1 MRRIPLEV
9 KKRDVKKKSMLNNYR
24 RQGLIPA
31 ITYGEDVEPTP
42 VVLNRKD
49 FLRTLHKEGVN
60 VIFDLTLAGK
70 SYPSIVKEIQRDP
83 ITDVILHIDFQLV
96 NINKPVYTNIPVEVI
111 GEAKGVK
118 VGGLLEQEVYE
129 IEVEAKPLDLPEKIT
144 VDVSD
149 LNIHDVIFVRDLNV
163 PENVKVYTNL
173 DTPVVS
179 VVTPAKEEAPAPV
192 EEEEAV
198 VEGEEKKEETK
209 EAAAEKKE

>member
-24 RQGLIPA
+24 SQGLIPA
-31 ITYGEDVEPTP
+31 VAYGEDVEPTP
-42 VVLNRKD
+42 IVLNRKD

-60 VIFDLTLAGK
+60 VIFDLSLDGK

-83 ITDVILHIDFQLV
+83 ITDVVLHIDFQLV
-96 NINKPVYTNIPVEVI
+96 NINKPVYTNIPVEVV

-118 VGGLLEQEVYE
+118 MGGLLEQEVYE
-129 IEVEAKPLDLPEKIT
+129 IEVEAKPLDLPERIT

-149 LNIHDVIFVRDLNV
+149 LNIHDVIFVRDLDV
-163 PENVKVYTNL
+163 PENVKVYTNP

-179 VVTPAKEEAPAPV
+179 VVTPAKEEAPAPA
-192 EEEEAV
+192 EEEAA

-209 EAAAEKKE
+209 EEAAEKKE

>member
-31 ITYGEDVEPTP
+31 VAYGAGVEPTP
-42 VVLNRKD
+42 IVLNRKD
-49 FLRTLHKEGVN
+49 FLRTLRKEGVN
-60 VIFDLTLAGK
+60 VIFDLTLDGK

-83 ITDVILHIDFQLV
+83 ITDVILHMDFQLV
-96 NINKPVYTNIPVEVI
+96 DIDKPVYTNVPVEVV

-129 IEVEAKPLDLPEKIT
+129 LEVEAKPLDLPEKIV
-144 VDVSD
+144 VDVSNLD
-149 LNIHDVIFVRDLNV
+149 IHDVIFVKDLNL
-163 PENVKVYTNL
+163 PENVKVYTNP

-179 VVTPAKEEAPAPV
+179 VVTPTREEVPAAEETAEEGEEAKEEAA
-192 EEEEAV
+192 
-198 VEGEEKKEETK
+198 KEPE
-209 EAAAEKKE
+209 AEKKE